1 MARKGTGNA
10 IAESAATVGGAGSQ
24 ALANPAAASEQAA
37 DSRPVSLG
45 TRQSEAPARSGG
57 LRWIWVGGYVA
68 AGLILFLC
76 YLRMSGAASV
86 TSDGGNNVRQAWD
99 MLHGNWL
106 LRGWQLAPV
115 TFYTTELPQYALV
128 EIFLGISPAVVHVS
142 AAITY
147 TLLVLLAGLLAKG
160 NKTGKEGLCRV
171 LIASGIMLAPQI
183 GPGAVLLNIPDHTG
197 TGVPLLLTFL
207 LLDRAPR
214 RAWVPAAVGL
224 MLVWGQIGDRTVVTL
239 GALPI
244 VVVYGM
250 RAYRDV
256 VQRRESVSAHWF
268 DLALIASAAL
278 SVGVADGIVKLIA
291 HLGGYKVLPLPAG
304 LAPSADWPAHVAMVV
319 DGVLR
324 LFGASFNNGP
334 VGFATALAVVHLVGV
349 ALAVWAFGHVIR
361 QFLAF
366 DDLIAQILVVAI
378 LVQVTAYAVS
388 TLPYAGYQDHEIASV
403 LTFGAVLAG
412 RVLAERLTR
421 ARLLPALAVV
431 ACGYLV
437 ALGYGVRQHQV
448 PAHDQ
453 ALTGWLSAHHLTAG
467 FSTYTVAGAV
477 DLDSHG
483 TILMSALLLH
493 RDYASRG
500 DYFGQPS
507 SDFDPRQHYVNFVV
521 TTKQDGPLFS
531 TAPGWYIHIFGKPAH
546 MYYYQA
552 WTIMTWNKNLLDEVK

>member
-1 MARKGTGNA
+1 MGNRGNGNP
-10 IAESAATVGGAGSQ
+10 ITQSAATVGGAGSQ
-24 ALANPAAASEQAA
+24 AVANPGAAEGQALGHGT
-37 DSRPVSLG
+37 VSGG
-45 TRQSEAPARSGG
+45 TRQGG
-57 LRWIWVGGYVA
+57 PPVTSRELRWMWVAGYVA

-76 YLRMSGAASV
+76 YLRLSGTVTV

-106 LRGWQLAPV
+106 LRGWHLAPV

-128 EIFLGISPAVVHVS
+128 EIFLGISPEVVHVS
-142 AAITY
+142 AAMTY

-160 NKTGKEGLCRV
+160 DKTGKEGLIRV
-171 LIASGIMLAPQI
+171 LIASGIMIAPQV
-183 GPGAVLLNIPDHTG
+183 GPGTVLLSIPDHTG

-214 RAWVPAAVGL
+214 RWWVPAAVGL
-224 MLVWGQIGDRTVVTL
+224 MLVWGQIGDQTVVTL

-256 VQRRESVSAHWF
+256 VQRRESLRAHWF

-278 SVGVADGIVKLIA
+278 SVGVADGVVKVIA
-291 HLGGYKVLPLPAG
+291 RVGGYRVLPLPAG
-304 LAPSADWPAHVAMVV
+304 LAPSADWPAHVTAVV

-324 LFGASFNNGP
+324 LFGAGFNVGP
-334 VGFATALAVVHLVGV
+334 VGFSTALSLVHLVGV
-349 ALAVWAFGHVIR
+349 ALVVWAFGHVIR
-361 QFLAF
+361 RFFAF
-366 DDLIAQILVVAI
+366 DDLIARILVVAI
-378 LVQVTAYAVS
+378 VVQVTVYAVS
-388 TLPYAGYQDHEIASV
+388 TLPYANYQDHEIASV
-403 LTFGAVLAG
+403 LAFGAVLAG

-453 ALTGWLSAHHLTAG
+453 ALAGWLSAHHLTAG

-483 TILMSALLLH
+483 TILVSGLLL
-493 RDYASRG
+493 RQNYATRG
-500 DYFGQPS
+500 DYFGGS
-507 SDFDPRQHYVNFVV
+507 RSDYDPQQHYVNFVV
-521 TTKQDGPLFS
+521 TTKQDGPVFY
-531 TAPGWYIHIFGKPAH
+531 TAPSWYIHIFGKPAH
-546 MYYYQA
+546 TYYYQA
-552 WTIMTWNKNLLDEVK
+552 WTIMTWNKNLLNEVR